1 VIDFQNPSFVKL
13 SQIQPDSADAQ
24 FRALLLDDEQI
35 YMAFK
40 GTRDMVVFTSKRIIS
55 LNVQGMSGKK
65 KDFTS
70 LPYAKIQAYSVE
82 TAGTFDRDAE
92 LEVYFSSVGKVKFE
106 FSGST
111 DVAYLSKLVSH
122 FALN

>member
-1 VIDFQNPSFVKL
+1 MIDFQNPSFVRL
-13 SQIQPDSADAQ
+13 SQVEPSTVDAQ
-24 FRALLLDDEQI
+24 FTALLLDDEKI
-35 YMAFK
+35 YMAFR

-70 LPYAKIQAYSVE
+70 LPYSKIQAYSVE

-92 LEVYFSSVGKVKFE
+92 LDVWLSGAGQVSFE
-106 FSGST
+106 FAGST
-111 DVAYLSKLVSH
+111 DVAYLSKLISH
-122 FALN
+122 YVL